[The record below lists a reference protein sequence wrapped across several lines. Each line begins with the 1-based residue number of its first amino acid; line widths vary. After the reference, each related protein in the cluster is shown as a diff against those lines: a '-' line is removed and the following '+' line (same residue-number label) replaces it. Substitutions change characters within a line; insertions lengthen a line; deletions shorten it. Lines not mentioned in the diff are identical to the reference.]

1 MHPSKINSL
10 AEFIAYCLEDQV
22 TPITPLRIVDIIK
35 AYAEV
40 EDLTDWLNKN
50 LKEQNNAPC
59 RG

>member
-1 MHPSKINSL
+1 MHPSRINSL

-22 TPITPLRIVDIIK
+22 TPITPERIAEIIS

-50 LKEQNNAPC
+50 LKEKQNA
-59 RG
+59 